1 MPYKSQAQRRF
12 MYAAEAR
19 GDVKKGTAGRWEQ
32 ETTSTRL
39 PEYVKEAQRRA
50 LGKLAGKAKG
60 GSRGK

>member
-1 MPYKSQAQRRF
+1 

-19 GDVKKGTAGRWEQ
+19 GDVKKGTAGRWEE
-32 ETTSTRL
+32 ETTSTQL